1 MSTTT
6 ARMRSS
12 RKMVKAAEIQIPAPK
27 RCRWATTEMG
37 IRYHD
42 QEWGVP
48 QHDDRSL
55 FEFLV
60 LEGAQA
66 GLSWETIL
74 RKREGYRSAFDN
86 FDAASIAR
94 YEESKIAQ
102 LLSDTHIVRNR
113 LKIASAVE
121 NAKALLRV
129 QKEFGSFDAYIW
141 QFVAGRPKQNRWRLP
156 GQIPDRTRE
165 SDAVSRDLKRRGFK
179 FVGPTICYAFM
190 QAVGM
195 VNDHTVDCFRYSQLG
210 QYTSAE

>member
-1 MSTTT
+1 MEGS
-6 ARMRSS
+6 
-12 RKMVKAAEIQIPAPK
+12 PPLP
-27 RCRWATTEMG
+27 
-37 IRYHD
+37 D
-42 QEWGVP
+42 LF
-48 QHDDRSL
+48 DDL
-55 FEFLV
+55 PLGF
-60 LEGAQA
+60 
-66 GLSWETIL
+66 
-74 RKREGYRSAFDN
+74 AFDN

-165 SDAVSRDLKRRGFK
+165 SDAVSRDLKRRGWHDC
-179 FVGPTICYAFM
+179 VGTRWCCWKSRASW
-190 QAVGM
+190 AG
-195 VNDHTVDCFRYSQLG
+195 RR
-210 QYTSAE
+210 